1 VNSSLTVQGRVHTV
15 GSSIVTSYW
24 SVCGPL
30 RVKRSTRCRFSRDP
44 WSVFA
49 AVPAFRALQGFFGGS
64 MIPTAFTAAVI
75 LFQGRQKAVA
85 ASFVTAAAGV
95 APTLGP
101 IVGGWITDTWSWH

>member
-1 VNSSLTVQGRVHTV
+1 VDAEIT
-15 GSSIVTSYW
+15 
-24 SVCGPL
+24 
-30 RVKRSTRCRFSRDP
+30 
-44 WSVFA
+44 A